1 MYNIKRIMLVVVTV
15 TIMSLTASAGN
26 FRWGVK
32 GGISVNNLHFNE
44 EIKNDLLNAENQLGF
59 SGGVMLEYML
69 PITNLSI
76 DGSVMY
82 VHRNTLENS
91 KGEQLKRDFVEI
103 PVHVKYSLYVP
114 VVGKAVIPYVFLG
127 PSVAFKLGETDIEE
141 FVRNRKCEVGF
152 NVGLGVELFSHFQI
166 SGNYG
171 MGLTKALDY
180 FGSEVKLNGVES
192 KESYWTITAAIV
204 F

>member
-15 TIMSLTASAGN
+15 TIMSLTVSASN
-26 FRWGVK
+26 FRWGIK
-32 GGISVNNLHFNE
+32 GGMSVNNLHFNE

-180 FGSEVKLNGVES
+180 IGSEVELNGVES

>member
-15 TIMSLTASAGN
+15 TIMSLTASADN

-32 GGISVNNLHFNE
+32 GGMSVNNLHFNE

-180 FGSEVKLNGVES
+180 VGSEVELNGVES

>member
-1 MYNIKRIMLVVVTV
+1 MLVVVTV
-15 TIMSLTASAGN
+15 TIMSLTALAGN
-26 FRWGVK
+26 FRWGIK
-32 GGISVNNLHFNE
+32 GGMSVNNLHFNE

-180 FGSEVKLNGVES
+180 VGSEVELNGVES

>member
-1 MYNIKRIMLVVVTV
+1 MKNIKRIMLVVVAV
-15 TIMSLTASAGN
+15 AIMSLTASAGN
-26 FRWGVK
+26 FRWGIK
-32 GGISVNNLHFNE
+32 CGMSVNNLHFNE

>member
-1 MYNIKRIMLVVVTV
+1 M
-15 TIMSLTASAGN
+15 
-26 FRWGVK
+26 
-32 GGISVNNLHFNE
+32 
-44 EIKNDLLNAENQLGF
+44 LNAENQLGF